1 MSNKGQKE
9 NRPLS
14 LEEQRDEA
22 RKDKTGRIRRYL
34 DLAEKFFNSIDADDD
49 AAPNPA

>member
-14 LEEQRDEA
+14 LEEQRNEA
-22 RKDKTGRIRRYL
+22 KKDKTGRIKRYL
-34 DLAEKFFNSIDADDD
+34 DLAEKLFDQIDGGDGTAPS
-49 AAPNPA
+49 AA